1 MKKRV
6 KAVICIAI
14 VTIIVIGSAF
24 VLKKAYNN
32 YLYSTYPVKY
42 KKEVANASEKYG
54 VSKALI
60 YGVIK
65 TESSFDPD
73 AESHAGAVGLM
84 QITEDTFIWLQTYY
98 KPDNDYTF
106 EDLKN
111 PAENID
117 YGTHLLSILSEM
129 YEDEETML
137 CAYNAGVGNVDEW
150 LSDPE
155 YSSDGKTLKKVP
167 FPETDNYRKLVTQ
180 NESIYNQLYF
190 KEMEN

>member
-1 MKKRV
+1 MKKQI

-14 VTIIVIGSAF
+14 VVVIVIGSAF
-24 VLKKAYNN
+24 VLKTAYNN

-42 KKEVANASEKYG
+42 KNEVEQASEKYN

-60 YGVIK
+60 YGLIK
-65 TESSFDPD
+65 TESSFNPD

-84 QITEDTFIWLQTYY
+84 QITEDTFLWLQTYY

-111 PAENID
+111 PGTNID
-117 YGTHLLSILSEM
+117 YGVHLLSILSEM

-150 LSDPE
+150 LENPE

-180 NESIYNQLYF
+180 NESIYHQLYF
-190 KEMEN
+190 NS